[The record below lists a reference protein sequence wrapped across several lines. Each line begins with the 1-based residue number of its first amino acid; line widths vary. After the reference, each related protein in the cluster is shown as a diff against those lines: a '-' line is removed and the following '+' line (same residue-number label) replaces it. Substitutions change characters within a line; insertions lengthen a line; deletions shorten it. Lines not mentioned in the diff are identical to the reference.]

1 MAITDERGRRKG
13 GADSRVSESAKAEMP
28 AYGFEG
34 MTMGEISDL
43 RKEKMARERQKKNE
57 DAANGKTR
65 LTTDD
70 KKYR

>member
-1 MAITDERGRRKG
+1 MAITDQRGRRKG
-13 GADSRVSESAKAEMP
+13 GADSRVSEAAKPEMP

-34 MTMGEISDL
+34 MTFGEISDL
-43 RKEKMARERQKKNE
+43 RKERMTNERQKKNE

-70 KKYR
+70 KKY